1 MFVNLQARDIGLQRI
16 LKVIVRS
23 EQVLPN
29 VHIYLIISRIILT
42 KSDSQPFLAPPLIR
56 TRPSYRLSSLSPA
69 DTKISMSGTSSSPH
83 NDASANAITERTV
96 KSTATTSSQTDLIG
110 CPPEHYQVLQTAK
123 SPARSNNKY
132 IRRRKNKKEST
143 HERNQEISEHFKA
156 VQGNHIP
163 TMTPDSGVDG
173 MSSGAST
180 RIITEEYDTS
190 TRSPFST
197 PTTSSFTSASLATKH
212 TSVDFTNP
220 THPLTS
226 FTSQEILTNRDLKE
240 AQKYLTGE
248 QSKLEDRLRLCT
260 DLREKIEQTEACDE
274 QDGENIQKTDL
285 GKASLLRDIRILR
298 AKWIADL

>member
-1 MFVNLQARDIGLQRI
+1 MFVNLQACDIGVQRI

-29 VHIYLIISRIILT
+29 VHIYLIISRIIFT
-42 KSDSQPFLAPPLIR
+42 K
-56 TRPSYRLSSLSPA
+56 T
-69 DTKISMSGTSSSPH
+69 DTKLSMSGTSSSPH

-96 KSTATTSSQTDLIG
+96 MSTATTSSQTDLIG
-110 CPPEHYQVLQTAK
+110 CPPEHYQILQTAK
-123 SPARSNNKY
+123 PPAKSNKKY

-143 HERNQEISEHFKA
+143 RERNQEISEHFKA

-163 TMTPDSGVDG
+163 TMTPDSDVDD
-173 MSSGAST
+173 MSSDAST
-180 RIITEEYDTS
+180 RIITEKYDIS
-190 TRSPFST
+190 TRSPLST

-226 FTSQEILTNRDLKE
+226 FTSQEIFIDHDLKE

-248 QSKLEDRLRLCT
+248 QCKLEDRLRLCT
-260 DLREKIEQTEACDE
+260 DLRKKIEQVEAYDE
-274 QDGENIQKTDL
+274 QDGDNIQGPDL

-298 AKWIADL
+298 AKWIANL